1 MSPSDQPHSSH
12 LKLVSKEPNPDEI
25 YTIESFNPDYVKTG
39 SLAVKLRIVN
49 TNHCFQ
55 LPVAELVTKK
65 WLNVLSKFDA
75 MKAGLWWSIESNQSL
90 HLLDKVKNFNLLHH
104 KFILVLAAL
113 YINII
118 ILSNTIGGKLTVLF
132 GVHFPAVLYAFP
144 LTFILSDI
152 LTEVYGYT
160 ITKNIIWLGFLSNL
174 ITVSAIFLVGLAP
187 SSAYWDY
194 QDSYYHIFHTS
205 YRISLASFLAYIG
218 GEFLNAYILSNLKK
232 LTNGKYMWARIMIA
246 SAISDFA
253 DSLIFCTIGFI
264 LLLPLAD
271 ILKMIMIQVCF
282 KLTYELLASPL
293 TCKICKYIKANESI
307 DVYDYGVKYNPLR
320 I

>member
-1 MSPSDQPHSSH
+1 MSVIDQPSPSH
-12 LKLVSKEPNPDEI
+12 LRLISKEPNPGEV
-25 YTIESFNPDYVKTG
+25 YTIEGFNPDYVKTG
-39 SLAVKLRIVN
+39 SLTVNLRIVN
-49 TNHCFQ
+49 TDHCFQ
-55 LPVAELVTKK
+55 LPVSELVTKK

-90 HLLDKVKNFNLLHH
+90 YLLDKVQNFNLLHH
-104 KFILVLAAL
+104 KFILILSVL
-113 YINII
+113 YINVI

-132 GVHFPAVLYAFP
+132 GFHFPAVLYVFP
-144 LTFILSDI
+144 VTFILSDI

-160 ITKNIIWLGFLSNL
+160 ITKNIIWLGFLTNL
-174 ITVSAIFLVGLAP
+174 ITVFAIFLVGITPA
-187 SSAYWDY
+187 SVYWDH
-194 QDSYYHIFHTS
+194 QDSYYHIFNTS

-218 GEFLNAYILSNLKK
+218 GEFLNAYLLSNLKK

-253 DSLIFCTIGFI
+253 DSLIFCTIAFI
-264 LLLPLAD
+264 LLLPIVD
-271 ILKMIMIQVCF
+271 VWKMIMIQVCF
-282 KLTYELLASPL
+282 KMFYELLASPM
-293 TCKICKYIKANESI
+293 TCKICKYIKSYESI